1 MQILTV
7 SGLQKTYTTRFGGS
21 KVQALK
27 NVNFTV
33 ESGEYVAIMGESGSG
48 KTTLLN
54 ILAAL
59 DKPTGGTVLLGGKN
73 LSEIPEETAAAFR
86 RDNLGFVFQDFSL
99 LDTFSLEDNICLP
112 LVLAG
117 KSRTEMRDRLSPL
130 AYDLGIETLLK
141 KYPYEV
147 SGGQKQ
153 RAAVARPPTDL
164 AGRRAD
170 RRARLPLDRRA
181 LEALRRDQR
190 LWPDHRDGHA
200 LCARGELRLARAV
213 PARRRGL
220 ARVKAR
226 QGHGFPVLPAYH
238 RCAHAAADGRRMRMN
253 PTFYPRLAWMGIK
266 KNARLYVPYL
276 LSCAFMAAM
285 LYVIAYLAVTP
296 ALYTVNGKVNGSGTS
311 AVAMTM
317 SLGSF
322 VVSVF
327 IALFLF
333 YTNSFLLRRRKK
345 EFGLYSVL
353 GMDRGALSAI
363 LFWETLLA
371 AAFTLI
377 AGLGLGLL
385 LSYVSQSALL
395 RLLSLPAAAFTVSLA
410 AIKQCAITFIAIF
423 ALLYVRGVLSLR
435 HAQGAALLK
444 SENVGEKPPK
454 SQWLLVIPG
463 LALLLGAYYI
473 AATINDPIQAML
485 LFFLAVIMVILSTYL
500 LFISGSVTLC
510 KTLQKDEKFYYKKRN
525 FVSLSSLT
533 YRMKRNGAGLASIC
547 ILSTMVLVMLAST
560 ASLYFGAE
568 DAINTLAVQNH
579 WHPTEMA
586 DVRAEFFSLYGSLFF
601 LGILLS
607 VLFLFATLL
616 MLYYKQVVEG
626 YEDASR
632 FAIMQRVGMTKRDI
646 RESVNAQMLLI
657 FLLPLAAAALHL
669 AFAQPMVWQ
678 IMQLFGIQ
686 NLTLFLGVTGAALL
700 LFALLYCAMYRL
712 TSNAYFRIVSTGGAA
727 A

>member
-1 MQILTV
+1 MKAGFSPKL
-7 SGLQKTYTTRFGGS
+7 
-21 KVQALK
+21 AL
-27 NVNFTV
+27 
-33 ESGEYVAIMGESGSG
+33 
-48 KTTLLN
+48 L
-54 ILAAL
+54 
-59 DKPTGGTVLLGGKN
+59 
-73 LSEIPEETAAAFR
+73 
-86 RDNLGFVFQDFSL
+86 
-99 LDTFSLEDNICLP
+99 
-112 LVLAG
+112 
-117 KSRTEMRDRLSPL
+117 
-130 AYDLGIETLLK
+130 
-141 KYPYEV
+141 
-147 SGGQKQ
+147 
-153 RAAVARPPTDL
+153 
-164 AGRRAD
+164 
-170 RRARLPLDRRA
+170 
-181 LEALRRDQR
+181 
-190 LWPDHRDGHA
+190 
-200 LCARGELRLARAV
+200 
-213 PARRRGL
+213 
-220 ARVKAR
+220 
-226 QGHGFPVLPAYH
+226 
-238 RCAHAAADGRRMRMN
+238 
-253 PTFYPRLAWMGIK
+253 GIK

-276 LSCAFMAAM
+276 LSCAFMAAV
-285 LYVIAYLAVTP
+285 LYVIAFLAATP
-296 ALYTVNGKVNGSGTS
+296 ALYVINGKIDGAGTTTIQL
-311 AVAMTM
+311 VM
-317 SLGSF
+317 SLGSGVISIF
-322 VVSVF
+322 A
-327 IALFLF
+327 ALFLF

-353 GMDRGALSAI
+353 GMDRGALGTI
-363 LFWETLLA
+363 LFWETLMA
-371 AAFTLI
+371 TAFTLV
-377 AGLGLGLL
+377 AGLGFGVL
-385 LSYVSQSALL
+385 LSYVSQAVLL
-395 RLLSLPAAAFTVSLA
+395 RLLGLPAVAFSVSISALR
-410 AIKQCAITFIAIF
+410 QCAVTFAAIF

-444 SENVGEKPPK
+444 SENVGERPPK

-463 LALLLGAYYI
+463 IALLLGAYYI
-473 AATINDPIQAML
+473 AATIKDPVAAIL
-485 LFFLAVIMVILSTYL
+485 LFFVAVIMVILATYL

-510 KTLQKDEKFYYKKRN
+510 RTLQKSEAFYYKKRN

>member
-1 MQILTV
+1 M
-7 SGLQKTYTTRFGGS
+7 K
-21 KVQALK
+21 
-27 NVNFTV
+27 
-33 ESGEYVAIMGESGSG
+33 
-48 KTTLLN
+48 
-54 ILAAL
+54 
-59 DKPTGGTVLLGGKN
+59 
-73 LSEIPEETAAAFR
+73 
-86 RDNLGFVFQDFSL
+86 
-99 LDTFSLEDNICLP
+99 
-112 LVLAG
+112 
-117 KSRTEMRDRLSPL
+117 
-130 AYDLGIETLLK
+130 
-141 KYPYEV
+141 
-147 SGGQKQ
+147 
-153 RAAVARPPTDL
+153 
-164 AGRRAD
+164 
-170 RRARLPLDRRA
+170 
-181 LEALRRDQR
+181 
-190 LWPDHRDGHA
+190 
-200 LCARGELRLARAV
+200 
-213 PARRRGL
+213 
-220 ARVKAR
+220 
-226 QGHGFPVLPAYH
+226 
-238 RCAHAAADGRRMRMN
+238 

-473 AATINDPIQAML
+473 AATINDPVQAML

-510 KTLQKDEKFYYKKRN
+510 KTLQKDENFYYKKRN

-568 DAINTLAVQNH
+568 DAISALFAQNSY
-579 WHPTEMA
+579 WQAGEMA
-586 DVRAEFFSLYGSLFF
+586 EIRAEFFSLYGSLFF

-607 VLFLFATLL
+607 VVFLLATLL

-626 YEDASR
+626 FEDASR
-632 FAIMQRVGMTKRDI
+632 FAVMQRVGMTRRDI

-678 IMQLFGIQ
+678 ILQIFGIQ

-700 LFALLYCAMYRL
+700 VFALLYCAMYRL
-712 TSNAYFRIVSTGGAA
+712 TSNAYCRIVSTQNA
-727 A
+727 

>member
-1 MQILTV
+1 M
-7 SGLQKTYTTRFGGS
+7 K
-21 KVQALK
+21 
-27 NVNFTV
+27 
-33 ESGEYVAIMGESGSG
+33 
-48 KTTLLN
+48 
-54 ILAAL
+54 
-59 DKPTGGTVLLGGKN
+59 
-73 LSEIPEETAAAFR
+73 
-86 RDNLGFVFQDFSL
+86 
-99 LDTFSLEDNICLP
+99 
-112 LVLAG
+112 
-117 KSRTEMRDRLSPL
+117 
-130 AYDLGIETLLK
+130 
-141 KYPYEV
+141 
-147 SGGQKQ
+147 
-153 RAAVARPPTDL
+153 
-164 AGRRAD
+164 
-170 RRARLPLDRRA
+170 
-181 LEALRRDQR
+181 
-190 LWPDHRDGHA
+190 
-200 LCARGELRLARAV
+200 
-213 PARRRGL
+213 
-220 ARVKAR
+220 
-226 QGHGFPVLPAYH
+226 
-238 RCAHAAADGRRMRMN
+238 

-395 RLLSLPAAAFTVSLA
+395 RLLSLPAAVFTVSLA

-454 SQWLLVIPG
+454 ANWLLG
-463 LALLLGAYYI
+463 LAGGVILAAAYYLAVSITNPLDAIVWFFVAVILVIIGTYYI
-473 AATINDPIQAML
+473 AATINDPVQAML

-678 IMQLFGIQ
+678 ILQLFGIQ

>member
-1 MQILTV
+1 M
-7 SGLQKTYTTRFGGS
+7 
-21 KVQALK
+21 
-27 NVNFTV
+27 
-33 ESGEYVAIMGESGSG
+33 
-48 KTTLLN
+48 
-54 ILAAL
+54 
-59 DKPTGGTVLLGGKN
+59 KP
-73 LSEIPEETAAAFR
+73 A
-86 RDNLGFVFQDFSL
+86 
-99 LDTFSLEDNICLP
+99 
-112 LVLAG
+112 
-117 KSRTEMRDRLSPL
+117 
-130 AYDLGIETLLK
+130 
-141 KYPYEV
+141 
-147 SGGQKQ
+147 
-153 RAAVARPPTDL
+153 
-164 AGRRAD
+164 
-170 RRARLPLDRRA
+170 
-181 LEALRRDQR
+181 
-190 LWPDHRDGHA
+190 
-200 LCARGELRLARAV
+200 
-213 PARRRGL
+213 
-220 ARVKAR
+220 
-226 QGHGFPVLPAYH
+226 
-238 RCAHAAADGRRMRMN
+238 
-253 PTFYPRLAWMGIK
+253 FYPRLAWMGIK

-473 AATINDPIQAML
+473 AATINDPIQAMRISASSA
-485 LFFLAVIMVILSTYL
+485 LAAPRRDALYYIENGTEM
-500 LFISGSVTLC
+500 FISVP
-510 KTLQKDEKFYYKKRN
+510 F
-525 FVSLSSLT
+525 F
-533 YRMKRNGAGLASIC
+533 
-547 ILSTMVLVMLAST
+547 
-560 ASLYFGAE
+560 
-568 DAINTLAVQNH
+568 
-579 WHPTEMA
+579 
-586 DVRAEFFSLYGSLFF
+586 FFSFYTSRPYFSTSGARAS
-601 LGILLS
+601 S
-607 VLFLFATLL
+607 VRFPS
-616 MLYYKQVVEG
+616 YK
-626 YEDASR
+626 A
-632 FAIMQRVGMTKRDI
+632 
-646 RESVNAQMLLI
+646 
-657 FLLPLAAAALHL
+657 LP
-669 AFAQPMVWQ
+669 
-678 IMQLFGIQ
+678 
-686 NLTLFLGVTGAALL
+686 
-700 LFALLYCAMYRL
+700 
-712 TSNAYFRIVSTGGAA
+712 
-727 A
+727 

>member
-1 MQILTV
+1 M
-7 SGLQKTYTTRFGGS
+7 K
-21 KVQALK
+21 
-27 NVNFTV
+27 
-33 ESGEYVAIMGESGSG
+33 
-48 KTTLLN
+48 
-54 ILAAL
+54 
-59 DKPTGGTVLLGGKN
+59 
-73 LSEIPEETAAAFR
+73 
-86 RDNLGFVFQDFSL
+86 
-99 LDTFSLEDNICLP
+99 
-112 LVLAG
+112 
-117 KSRTEMRDRLSPL
+117 
-130 AYDLGIETLLK
+130 
-141 KYPYEV
+141 
-147 SGGQKQ
+147 
-153 RAAVARPPTDL
+153 
-164 AGRRAD
+164 
-170 RRARLPLDRRA
+170 
-181 LEALRRDQR
+181 
-190 LWPDHRDGHA
+190 
-200 LCARGELRLARAV
+200 
-213 PARRRGL
+213 
-220 ARVKAR
+220 
-226 QGHGFPVLPAYH
+226 
-238 RCAHAAADGRRMRMN
+238 

-385 LSYVSQSALL
+385 LSYVSQSVLL
-395 RLLSLPAAAFTVSLA
+395 RLLSLPAAAFTVSLV

-586 DVRAEFFSLYGSLFF
+586 GVRAEFFSLYGSLFF

-607 VLFLFATLL
+607 VLFLFAKTGSLIE
-616 MLYYKQVVEG
+616 LYH
-626 YEDASR
+626 
-632 FAIMQRVGMTKRDI
+632 
-646 RESVNAQMLLI
+646 
-657 FLLPLAAAALHL
+657 ALC
-669 AFAQPMVWQ
+669 
-678 IMQLFGIQ
+678 
-686 NLTLFLGVTGAALL
+686 LL
-700 LFALLYCAMYRL
+700 L
-712 TSNAYFRIVSTGGAA
+712 
-727 A
+727 